1 MGSSEPESYSAHSLR
16 ELLAALAADTPAPGG
31 GAAVAV
37 ACALAAALVEMAAGL
52 SRDHDAGDR
61 MPVLGERAAAARSKA
76 ARLADEDAV
85 VYGRVIDAQR
95 LPALHP
101 SRQERIA
108 GALSDAAD
116 VPLAIAQ
123 EAAELAELAAEVAAA
138 GNPSLRGDAIAAALL
153 AEAAGQAAAR
163 LVEINLA
170 AADGDARTDRA
181 RALAERALAARE
193 ETLAGGVHPADALR
207 R

>member
-1 MGSSEPESYSAHSLR
+1 MQEFLAS
-16 ELLAALAADTPAPGG
+16 LAAGTPAPGG
-31 GAAVAV
+31 GAAIAV
-37 ACALAAALVEMAAGL
+37 ACAFAAALVEMAGEL
-52 SRDHDAGDR
+52 SRDHDAGTR
-61 MPVLGERAAAARSKA
+61 MSELRERAAAARSKV
-76 ARLADEDAV
+76 ARLADDDAV
-85 VYGRVIDAQR
+85 AYGRVIDAQR
-95 LPALHP
+95 LPAEHP

-108 GALSDAAD
+108 GALSEAAD

-123 EAAELAELAAEVAAA
+123 EAAELAELAAELAAA
-138 GNPSLRGDAIAAALL
+138 GNPNLRGDALAAVFL

>member
-1 MGSSEPESYSAHSLR
+1 MGSSESYSTHTLR
-16 ELLAALAADTPAPGG
+16 EFLAALAADTPAPGG

-37 ACALAAALVEMAAGL
+37 ASAFAAALVEMAAEL
-52 SRDHDAGDR
+52 SRDHDAGNR
-61 MPVLGERAAAARSKA
+61 MPELRERAAAARREA
-76 ARLADEDAV
+76 ARLADEDTLA
-85 VYGRVIDAQR
+85 YGRVIDAQR
-95 LPALHP
+95 LPARDP
-101 SRQERIA
+101 SRQERVA
-108 GALSDAAD
+108 GSLSEAAD

-123 EAAELAELAAEVAAA
+123 EAADLAELAAEVAAA
-138 GNPSLRGDAIAAALL
+138 GNPNLRGDALAAALL
-153 AEAAGQAAAR
+153 AEAAAQAAAR